1 MSRLME
7 ELQRDHKRIDKVLTL
22 LESQIEALEN
32 DGDPDLAL
40 LQDALDYV
48 EHYPDLIHHP
58 REDVIY
64 TAFRRRSLDANVVI
78 DGLLSEHATM
88 PALTRAFRELID
100 EAVSGALVVSRETI
114 VQKGRD
120 YVRAQR
126 DHLNTEEGLL
136 FPLIKEQFD
145 SEDWQQLEA
154 TMPAPQDPMFDAEI
168 DRYSNLF
175 NYIKSRTAEPV

>member
-100 EAVSGALVVSRETI
+100 EAVDDLT
-114 VQKGRD
+114 
-120 YVRAQR
+120 
-126 DHLNTEEGLL
+126 
-136 FPLIKEQFD
+136 FD
-145 SEDWQQLEA
+145 
-154 TMPAPQDPMFDAEI
+154 
-168 DRYSNLF
+168 
-175 NYIKSRTAEPV
+175 